1 MQFLRIMEKK
11 FPEKSNDTKIQKLKK
26 KQICGE
32 FHGFGL
38 LDSSSLNFSIAGLN
52 VSHDDM

>member
-1 MQFLRIMEKK
+1 MQFLRIMEKNFQK
-11 FPEKSNDTKIQKLKK
+11 NLTIQKSKNKKK

-32 FHGFGL
+32 FHGLGL